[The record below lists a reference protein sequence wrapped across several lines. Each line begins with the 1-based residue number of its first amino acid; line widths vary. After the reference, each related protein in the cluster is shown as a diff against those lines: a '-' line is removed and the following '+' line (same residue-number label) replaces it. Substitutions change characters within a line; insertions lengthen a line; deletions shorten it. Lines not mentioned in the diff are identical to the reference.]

1 MEVHQLRK
9 AFGRVIKRKALFQ
22 AALDTGFQ
30 LGFFRCHC
38 DDSLCH
44 KIIQSACDMTP
55 QMIMRKPC
63 CQMDLLKGI
72 RIRNIF
78 LLNEIQADRENSH
91 QCAVAVGIFA
101 RFAAGCEVVAVAI
114 LIDGVAAGIPLWG
127 DFVRTTLHNII

>member
-30 LGFFRCHC
+30 IGIFWCHC
-38 DDSLCH
+38 DDGFCD

-63 CQMDLLKGI
+63 CQMDLPKGI
-72 RIRNIF
+72 RI
-78 LLNEIQADRENSH
+78 
-91 QCAVAVGIFA
+91 
-101 RFAAGCEVVAVAI
+101 
-114 LIDGVAAGIPLWG
+114 
-127 DFVRTTLHNII
+127 